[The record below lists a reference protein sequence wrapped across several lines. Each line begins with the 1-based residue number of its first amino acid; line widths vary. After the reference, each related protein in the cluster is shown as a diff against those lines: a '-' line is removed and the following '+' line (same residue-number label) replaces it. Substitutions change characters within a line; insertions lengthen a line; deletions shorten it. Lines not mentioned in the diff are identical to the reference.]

1 MGTLLTKLNYK
12 GQKRIALINA
22 EQPFIDLVSEE
33 LEGVVIDTEIDPR
46 YPYSFIILFV
56 KSISEVEHL
65 TPMVVHNLMAD
76 GVLWFCYPKKT
87 SKKYKSNLDR
97 DRGWKDLNNSGLHG
111 IRMVSIDEDWSAMR
125 FRNIKYIKSTS
136 GRFSH

>member
-12 GQKRIALINA
+12 GQKRIALINT

-33 LEGVVIDTEIDPR
+33 LEDVVIDTEIDPR

-87 SKKYKSNLDR
+87 SKKYKSNR
-97 DRGWKDLNNSGLHG
+97 HCKSNKVTS
-111 IRMVSIDEDWSAMR
+111 SILIHHFR
-125 FRNIKYIKSTS
+125 FR
-136 GRFSH
+136 